1 VPASLPYSSESAI
14 VVWQAHVFN
23 NYDYQMLTLRPAVPA
38 DTPLILD
45 YIREL
50 AEFEREPE
58 AAVATEADIHRY
70 AFEEHPLVWVTMAEW
85 DGQPA
90 GFALWFLN
98 FSTWEGKPGIYLE
111 DLFVRPPFRGHGIGK
126 ALLKH
131 LAALAAKEGWTRFVW
146 QVLDWN
152 TPAID
157 FYVAHGARLMRSWL
171 TCRVEGEAIA
181 QLAEMAD

>member
-1 VPASLPYSSESAI
+1 
-14 VVWQAHVFN
+14 
-23 NYDYQMLTLRPAVPA
+23 MLTLRPALPSDA
-38 DTPLILD
+38 PLIVE

-58 AAVATEADIHRY
+58 AAIVTEADIRRY
-70 AFEEHPLVWVTMAEW
+70 TFSENPLVRVTMADW
-85 DGQPA
+85 DGLPA

-98 FSTWEGKPGIYLE
+98 FSTWQGKPGIYLE
-111 DLFVRPPFRGHGIGK
+111 DLFVRPGFRGKGIGT
-126 ALLKH
+126 ALLKE
-131 LAALAAKEGWTRFVW
+131 LAALAVREGWTRFVW

-157 FYVAHGARLMRSWL
+157 FYESMGARIMRPWL

-181 QLAEMAD
+181 LLAERAD

>member
-1 VPASLPYSSESAI
+1 
-14 VVWQAHVFN
+14 
-23 NYDYQMLTLRPAVPA
+23 MLNLRPAVPSDA
-38 DTPLILD
+38 ALIVE

-58 AAVATEADIHRY
+58 KAVVTETDILRY
-70 AFEEHPLVWVTMAEW
+70 AFSERPLVHVTMAEW

-111 DLFVRPPFRGHGIGK
+111 DLFVRPAFRGNGIGK

-131 LAALAAKEGWTRFVW
+131 LAGIAVKEGWTRFVW

-152 TPAID
+152 TPAIE
-157 FYVAHGARLMRSWL
+157 FYEAHGARVMRSWL
-171 TCRVEGEAIA
+171 TCRVEGDAIGR
-181 QLAEMAD
+181 LAEMAD

>member
-1 VPASLPYSSESAI
+1 
-14 VVWQAHVFN
+14 
-23 NYDYQMLTLRPAVPA
+23 MLTLRPAVPSDA
-38 DTPLILD
+38 ALIVS

-58 AAVATEADIHRY
+58 KAVATDADIVRY
-70 AFEEHPLVWVTMAEW
+70 AFGDHPLVWVTMAEW
-85 DGQPA
+85 DGEPA

-111 DLFVRPPFRGHGIGK
+111 DLFVRPRFRGNGIGK

-131 LAALAAKEGWTRFVW
+131 LAAIAAKEGWTRFVW

-152 TPAID
+152 TPAIE
-157 FYVAHGARLMRSWL
+157 FYVVHGAKVMRSWL
-171 TCRVEGEAIA
+171 TCRVEGDAIGR
-181 QLAEMAD
+181 LAEMAD

>member
-1 VPASLPYSSESAI
+1 
-14 VVWQAHVFN
+14 
-23 NYDYQMLTLRPAVPA
+23 MLTLRPAVSSDA
-38 DTPLILD
+38 ALIVS

-58 AAVATEADIHRY
+58 KAVATDADIVRY
-70 AFEEHPLVWVTMAEW
+70 AFGDHPLVWVTMAEW
-85 DGQPA
+85 DGEPA

-111 DLFVRPPFRGHGIGK
+111 DLFVRPRFRGNGIGK

-131 LAALAAKEGWTRFVW
+131 LAAIAAKEGWTRFVW

-152 TPAID
+152 TPAIE
-157 FYVAHGARLMRSWL
+157 FYVVHGAKVMRSWL
-171 TCRVEGEAIA
+171 TCRVEGDAIGR
-181 QLAEMAD
+181 LAEMAD